1 MLGKLDM
8 DNVCIVPDKKCD
20 LLLTL
25 YAVLQHDAM
34 LQLGY
39 ASAMLILERWELA
52 QMPPEALARPE
63 EENMA
68 TPAAVEVL
76 TKSII
81 DCALSVLSS
90 IGSMTDTHGTIPTY
104 DILLGSYAG
113 VTLVQFADFLPDI
126 RAVSELMQWVDQQR
140 RRPWNRGQ
148 VLTWA
153 SNMMQKKL
161 LDSEAGDQ
169 RPVGSDAV
177 QGDTVFQWM
186 PLGVLDTV
194 GNDGA
199 FP

>member
-1 MLGKLDM
+1 
-8 DNVCIVPDKKCD
+8 V
-20 LLLTL
+20 LT
-25 YAVLQHDAM
+25 YAVLRHDAM

-39 ASAMLILERWELA
+39 TSAMLILERWELA
-52 QMPPEALARPE
+52 QMPPEALSRAE
-63 EENMA
+63 EEDLT
-68 TPAAVEVL
+68 TPNAAEVL

-81 DCALSVLSS
+81 ECALSVLSS
-90 IGSMTDTHGTIPTY
+90 IGSVTDTYGTIPTY
-104 DILLGSYAG
+104 DILLGSYAA
-113 VTLVQFADFLPDI
+113 VTLVQFAEFLPDI
-126 RAVSELMQWVDQQR
+126 RRVSELMMWVDQQR
-140 RRPWNRGQ
+140 RSPWNRGQ

-169 RPVGSDAV
+169 RPVGSDTM